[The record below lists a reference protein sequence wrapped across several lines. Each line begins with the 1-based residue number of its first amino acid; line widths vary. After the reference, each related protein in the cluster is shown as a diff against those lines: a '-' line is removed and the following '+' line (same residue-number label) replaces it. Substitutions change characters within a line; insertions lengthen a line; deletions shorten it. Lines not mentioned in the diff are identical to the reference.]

1 MGGGVNSILTVVP
14 SSRRLGSKLPSKTV
28 AYFMAFRGDPKSED
42 SARFIIHLRSRLNI
56 DSRERSF
63 DEPTRECAPFL
74 FVPRSDFLL
83 DSQIFTGTVIS
94 PLYTRVVR
102 KKERKTTFSTI
113 REENARGGWN
123 LTFGEEGSMKNI
135 WFRVELFFFFHEQ
148 DQARQTSTWQRTRR
162 G

>member
-42 SARFIIHLRSRLNI
+42 SVRFIIHLRSRLNI

-83 DSQIFTGTVIS
+83 DSRLANIYRNGYI
-94 PLYTRVVR
+94 PVVYASCKKKR
-102 KKERKTTFSTI
+102 KKNYFLHDSRGERQRGVESNV
-113 REENARGGWN
+113 RRGG
-123 LTFGEEGSMKNI
+123 LDEKYLVS
-135 WFRVELFFFFHEQ
+135 
-148 DQARQTSTWQRTRR
+148 S
-162 G
+162 